1 MITRTDI
8 QLDAVVIPRSLF
20 QDKSFNQGKVNDLFA
35 FIDLIQM
42 ATLEEKIVTIK
53 GIPVKLERGEI
64 ATSTRILSER
74 WGWSVNAT
82 TNALLRYEK
91 NGRVIRRKSNLTS
104 IISITNFNQFIANPN
119 ADEYAKGYAD
129 GYAEGISSH
138 AHDDLNIFNNNINK
152 PPFQSESDKSKAEED
167 VKKKEKHTLLSHAS
181 HDDLSVSFSDA
192 ADRLYSMYP
201 ASVKRSDGTR
211 RTLRCGNDKN
221 KIIRL
226 LKNGHTEEEL
236 AEKIK
241 SYMDENPG
249 EYTRMLSTFLNNLPD
264 YSEPEETKPKE
275 DDWKQEKKL
284 FWKKDFEEHPDEF
297 KAMDFELRRIIN
309 RELPLKWENG
319 KWIKG

>member
-8 QLDAVVIPRSLF
+8 QLDAVVIPRGMLNIQTKREEEALLFFIKLLLLANTEDTEWAGLIIPRGSLLTSYRDLAEQF
-20 QDKSFNQGKVNDLFA
+20 GMTVQKVRTLVQRNTNQHTINTRSTHQLTHITICDY
-35 FIDLIQM
+35 DRY
-42 ATLEEKIVTIK
+42 IVCQH
-53 GIPVKLERGEI
+53 
-64 ATSTRILSER
+64 SDQH
-74 WGWSVNAT
+74 T
-82 TNALLRYEK
+82 TNTQ
-91 NGRVIRRKSNLTS
+91 LTQQS
-104 IISITNFNQFIANPN
+104 THFAPAQ
-119 ADEYAKGYAD
+119 
-129 GYAEGISSH
+129 
-138 AHDDLNIFNNNINK
+138 DLNILNYNNNIFNT
-152 PPFQSESDKSKAEED
+152 QEESDKSKAEED

>member
-8 QLDAVVIPRSLF
+8 QLDAVVIPRGMLNIQTKREEEALLFFIKLLLLANTEDTEWAGLIIPRGSLLTSYRDLAEQF
-20 QDKSFNQGKVNDLFA
+20 GMSIQKVRTLVQRNTNQH
-35 FIDLIQM
+35 
-42 ATLEEKIVTIK
+42 TINT
-53 GIPVKLERGEI
+53 R
-64 ATSTRILSER
+64 STHQLTHITICDYDRYVVCQHS
-74 WGWSVNAT
+74 NQHT
-82 TNALLRYEK
+82 TNTQ
-91 NGRVIRRKSNLTS
+91 LTQQS
-104 IISITNFNQFIANPN
+104 THFAPAQDINILNYNN
-119 ADEYAKGYAD
+119 
-129 GYAEGISSH
+129 
-138 AHDDLNIFNNNINK
+138 NIFNT
-152 PPFQSESDKSKAEED
+152 QEESDKSKAEED

-264 YSEPEETKPKE
+264 YSDVSSSPKKE
-275 DDWKQEKKL
+275 IPSWVKEGERYSL
-284 FWKKDFEEHPDEF
+284 SFFMEHE
-297 KAMDFELRRIIN
+297 
-309 RELPLKWENG
+309 RELHIIGEDLRKYVLRGGAIEWVDG
-319 KWIKG
+319 GWTKIG

>member
-8 QLDAVVIPRSLF
+8 QLDAVVIPRGMLNIQTKREEEALLFFIKLLLLANTEDTEWAGLIIPRGSLLTSYRDLAEQF
-20 QDKSFNQGKVNDLFA
+20 GMTVQKVRTLVQRNTNQHTINTRSTHQLTHITICDY
-35 FIDLIQM
+35 DRY
-42 ATLEEKIVTIK
+42 IVCQH
-53 GIPVKLERGEI
+53 
-64 ATSTRILSER
+64 S
-74 WGWSVNAT
+74 NQHT
-82 TNALLRYEK
+82 TNTQ
-91 NGRVIRRKSNLTS
+91 LTQQS
-104 IISITNFNQFIANPN
+104 THFAPAQDINILNYNN
-119 ADEYAKGYAD
+119 
-129 GYAEGISSH
+129 
-138 AHDDLNIFNNNINK
+138 NIFNT
-152 PPFQSESDKSKAEED
+152 QEESDKSKAEED

>member
-1 MITRTDI
+1 M
-8 QLDAVVIPRSLF
+8 
-20 QDKSFNQGKVNDLFA
+20 
-35 FIDLIQM
+35 
-42 ATLEEKIVTIK
+42 
-53 GIPVKLERGEI
+53 
-64 ATSTRILSER
+64 
-74 WGWSVNAT
+74 
-82 TNALLRYEK
+82 
-91 NGRVIRRKSNLTS
+91 
-104 IISITNFNQFIANPN
+104 
-119 ADEYAKGYAD
+119 
-129 GYAEGISSH
+129 
-138 AHDDLNIFNNNINK
+138 
-152 PPFQSESDKSKAEED
+152 
-167 VKKKEKHTLLSHAS
+167 KEKHTLLSHAS
-181 HDDLSVSFSDA
+181 HDDQSVSFSDA

-241 SYMDENPG
+241 SYMDEQPG

-275 DDWKQEKKL
+275 DDWRESQKY
-284 FWKKDFEEHPDEF
+284 FWKKDFDEHPDEF

-309 RELPLKWENG
+309 RGLPLKWENG

>member
-1 MITRTDI
+1 MRERTNI
-8 QLDAVVIPRSLF
+8 LLDAVVIPRGMLNIQTKREEEALLFFIKLLLLANTEDTEWAGLIIPRGSLLTSYRDLAEQF
-20 QDKSFNQGKVNDLFA
+20 GMTVQKVRTLVHRNTNQHTINTRSTHQLTHITICDY
-35 FIDLIQM
+35 DRY
-42 ATLEEKIVTIK
+42 IVCQH
-53 GIPVKLERGEI
+53 
-64 ATSTRILSER
+64 S
-74 WGWSVNAT
+74 NQHT
-82 TNALLRYEK
+82 TNTQ
-91 NGRVIRRKSNLTS
+91 LTQQS
-104 IISITNFNQFIANPN
+104 THFAPAQDINILNYNN
-119 ADEYAKGYAD
+119 
-129 GYAEGISSH
+129 
-138 AHDDLNIFNNNINK
+138 NIFNT
-152 PPFQSESDKSKAEED
+152 QEESDKSKAEED

-241 SYMDENPG
+241 SYMDEQPG

-264 YSEPEETKPKE
+264 YSEQQAQEQPQ

-309 RELPLKWENG
+309 REKPLKWENG

>member
-1 MITRTDI
+1 MITRTNI

-42 ATLEEKIVTIK
+42 ATLDEKIVTIK

-91 NGRVIRRKSNLTS
+91 QGRVIRRKSNLTS
-104 IISITNFNQFIANPN
+104 IISITNFDQYVANPN
-119 ADEYAKGYAD
+119 ADEYTKWYAD

-138 AHDDLNIFNNNINK
+138 AHDELNIFNNTYK
-152 PPFQSESDKSKAEED
+152 PSFQSESDKSKAKED
-167 VKKKEKHTLLSHAS
+167 VEKKEKHTLLSHAS

-192 ADRLYSMYP
+192 ADRLYAMYP
-201 ASVKRSDGTR
+201 SSVKRADGSR
-211 RTLRCGNDKN
+211 RTLRCNSDKN

-226 LKNGHTEEEL
+226 LKNGHTEKEL
-236 AEKIK
+236 ADKIK
-241 SYMDENPG
+241 TYLSEQPG

-264 YSEPEETKPKE
+264 YSEPEETKPEEE
-275 DDWKQEKKL
+275 DWRESKNT
-284 FWKKDFEEHPDEF
+284 FWKKDFDEHPDEF
-297 KAMDFELRRIIN
+297 KAMDYELRRIIN
-309 RELPLKWENG
+309 RGMPLKWENG

>member
-8 QLDAVVIPRSLF
+8 QLDAVVIPRGMLNIQTKREEEALLFFIKLLLLANTEDTEWAGLIIPRGSLLTSYRDLAEQF
-20 QDKSFNQGKVNDLFA
+20 GMTVQKVRTLVQRNTNQHTINTRSTHQLTHITICDY
-35 FIDLIQM
+35 DRY
-42 ATLEEKIVTIK
+42 IVCQH
-53 GIPVKLERGEI
+53 
-64 ATSTRILSER
+64 S
-74 WGWSVNAT
+74 NQHT
-82 TNALLRYEK
+82 TNTQ
-91 NGRVIRRKSNLTS
+91 LTQQS
-104 IISITNFNQFIANPN
+104 THFAPAQDINILNYNN
-119 ADEYAKGYAD
+119 
-129 GYAEGISSH
+129 
-138 AHDDLNIFNNNINK
+138 NIFNT
-152 PPFQSESDKSKAEED
+152 QEESDKSKAEED

-181 HDDLSVSFSDA
+181 HDDLSVSFPDA

>member
-8 QLDAVVIPRSLF
+8 QLDAVVIPRGMLNIQTKREEEALLFFIKLLLLANTEDTEWAGLIIPRGSLLTSYRDLAEQF
-20 QDKSFNQGKVNDLFA
+20 GMTIQKVRTLVQRNTNQH
-35 FIDLIQM
+35 
-42 ATLEEKIVTIK
+42 TINT
-53 GIPVKLERGEI
+53 R
-64 ATSTRILSER
+64 STHQLTHITICDYDRY
-74 WGWSVNAT
+74 VVCQHNNQHT
-82 TNALLRYEK
+82 TNTQ
-91 NGRVIRRKSNLTS
+91 LTQQS
-104 IISITNFNQFIANPN
+104 THFAPAQDINILNYNN
-119 ADEYAKGYAD
+119 
-129 GYAEGISSH
+129 
-138 AHDDLNIFNNNINK
+138 NIFNT
-152 PPFQSESDKSKAEED
+152 QEESDKSKAEED
-167 VKKKEKHTLLSHAS
+167 VKKKEKHTLLSHAP

-309 RELPLKWENG
+309 REMPLKWENG

>member
-8 QLDAVVIPRSLF
+8 QLDAVVIPRGMLNIQTKREEEALLFFIKLLLLANTEDTEWAGLIIPRGSLLTSYRDLAEQF
-20 QDKSFNQGKVNDLFA
+20 GMTVQKVRTLVQRNTNQHTINTRSTHQLTHITICDY
-35 FIDLIQM
+35 DRY
-42 ATLEEKIVTIK
+42 IVCQH
-53 GIPVKLERGEI
+53 
-64 ATSTRILSER
+64 S
-74 WGWSVNAT
+74 NQHT
-82 TNALLRYEK
+82 TNTQ
-91 NGRVIRRKSNLTS
+91 LTQQS
-104 IISITNFNQFIANPN
+104 THFAPAQDVNILNYNN
-119 ADEYAKGYAD
+119 
-129 GYAEGISSH
+129 
-138 AHDDLNIFNNNINK
+138 NIFNT
-152 PPFQSESDKSKAEED
+152 QEESDKSKAEED

-309 RELPLKWENG
+309 REMPLKWENG

>member
-8 QLDAVVIPRSLF
+8 QLDAVVIPRGMLNIQTKREEEALLFFIKLLLLANTEDTEWAGLIIPRGSLLTSYRDLAEQF
-20 QDKSFNQGKVNDLFA
+20 GMTVQKVRTLVQRNTNQHTINTRSTHQLTHITICDY
-35 FIDLIQM
+35 DRY
-42 ATLEEKIVTIK
+42 IVCQH
-53 GIPVKLERGEI
+53 
-64 ATSTRILSER
+64 S
-74 WGWSVNAT
+74 NQHT
-82 TNALLRYEK
+82 TNTQ
-91 NGRVIRRKSNLTS
+91 LTQQS
-104 IISITNFNQFIANPN
+104 THFAPAQDINILNYNN
-119 ADEYAKGYAD
+119 
-129 GYAEGISSH
+129 
-138 AHDDLNIFNNNINK
+138 NIFNTQEK
-152 PPFQSESDKSKAEED
+152 SDKSKAEED